1 MGFKKD
7 IKGLDESEI
16 KIFVKKSIIN
26 GSSDKIVKS
35 KSLKKSEY
43 LQQIVLEATNEIG
56 DLIESLKETFE
67 SPEDVLKY
75 LNKSLKK

>member
-16 KIFVKKSIIN
+16 KLFVKKAIIN